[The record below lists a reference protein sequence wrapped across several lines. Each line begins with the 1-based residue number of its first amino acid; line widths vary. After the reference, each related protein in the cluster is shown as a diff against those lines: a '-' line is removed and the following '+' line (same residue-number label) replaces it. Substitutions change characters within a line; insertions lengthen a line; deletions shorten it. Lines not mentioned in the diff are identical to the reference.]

1 MSLLY
6 HNNDSYR
13 RFNSKWRHFIDG
25 THFLGQTPF
34 AKNMI
39 QNEEK
44 TPAMNVKENE
54 KSFDL
59 QIALPGF
66 QRDEVSIH
74 LENGFLKVIAI
85 QNEQIENKDNKW
97 VIQEFDR
104 NSLTRIFRLHEDVD
118 EENIS
123 AKLVD
128 GILHV
133 QLPFKAS
140 SPEQPK
146 REIQVN

>member
-1 MSLLY
+1 MALLY

-13 RFNSKWRHFIDG
+13 RFNHKWRHFIDG
-25 THFLGQTPF
+25 SQFLGHTPF

-44 TPAMNVKENE
+44 TPSANIKESE
-54 KSFDL
+54 ECFDL

-66 QRDEVSIH
+66 KQDEVSIH

-85 QNEQIENKDNKW
+85 QNEQVENKDDKW
-97 VIQEFDR
+97 IIQEFDR
-104 NSLTRIFRLHEDVD
+104 NSLTRIFHLHEDVD
-118 EENIS
+118 EDNIT
-123 AKLVD
+123 AKLLD
-128 GILHV
+128 GILHI